1 MKVKVWGARGSVP
14 APGPEMNRYGGNT
27 SCVEIRIDET
37 LFICECSD
45 PDCTQGI
52 HLTLEQYEDVRSELT
67 HFIVKPGH
75 EDPAVERV
83 AESKRSHD
91 VVDKDAPGA
100 ADTATELDPRA

>member
-1 MKVKVWGARGSVP
+1 MTPDAAGAARAESLFCSVNERIAETAHD
-14 APGPEMNRYGGNT
+14 AP
-27 SCVEIRIDET
+27 VDET

-52 HLTLEQYEDVRSELT
+52 HLTLEQYEDVRSDPT

-100 ADTATELDPRA
+100 AETSEELDPRS

>member
-1 MKVKVWGARGSVP
+1 MTPDAAGAARAESLFRSVNERIAETAHD
-14 APGPEMNRYGGNT
+14 AP
-27 SCVEIRIDET
+27 VDET

-45 PDCTQGI
+45 PDCAQGI
-52 HLTLEQYEDVRSELT
+52 HLTLEQYEDVRSEPT